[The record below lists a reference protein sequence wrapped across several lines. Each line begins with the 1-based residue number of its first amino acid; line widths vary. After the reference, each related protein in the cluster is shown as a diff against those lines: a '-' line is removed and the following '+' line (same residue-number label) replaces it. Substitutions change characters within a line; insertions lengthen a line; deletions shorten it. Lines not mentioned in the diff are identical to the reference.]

1 MPIYLAAKE
10 MWRFKGRFLLIA
22 SVIALI
28 TTLVLFVAALAEG
41 LGSGALA
48 NILKN

>member
-10 MWRFKGRFLLIA
+10 MWRLKGRFLLIA

-28 TTLVLFVAALAEG
+28 TLLVLFVAALAEG
-41 LGSGALA
+41 LGQRQS
-48 NILKN
+48 